1 MFDTCGYLC
10 ILHECILLF
19 ISIDLF
25 PCSLFILLF
34 AFFQVK
40 VYGCLGGD
48 EIHSDSQPF
57 IPSSELPK
65 NATALRGRR
74 GAIKFGNA
82 NEVQG
87 HLFLK
92 KFFRQPVY
100 CSLCHEFIWGFGK
113 EVCVLMCTLC

>member
-1 MFDTCGYLC
+1 M
-10 ILHECILLF
+10 
-19 ISIDLF
+19 
-25 PCSLFILLF
+25 
-34 AFFQVK
+34 
-40 VYGCLGGD
+40 YGEIGDD
-48 EIHSDSQPF
+48 EISVESQPF
-57 IPSSELPK
+57 VPLNELPK

-74 GAIKFGNA
+74 GAIKLGNA

-113 EVCVLMCTLC
+113 EV